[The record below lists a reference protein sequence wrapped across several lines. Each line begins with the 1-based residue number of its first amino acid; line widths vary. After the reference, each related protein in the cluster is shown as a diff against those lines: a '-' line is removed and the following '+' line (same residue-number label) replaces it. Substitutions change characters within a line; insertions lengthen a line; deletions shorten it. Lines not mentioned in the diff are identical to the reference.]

1 MKDIKVFVDSDVVIS
16 SLLSKTGAAYLLIN
30 SNFPVTKYVSNL
42 SITELKKVI
51 AKLNIENKQLNN
63 VVTLLNKVTI
73 NKDSVKK
80 VPDYV
85 HDKNDAHIVAGAIKA
100 KVKFLITYNTKDYKI
115 NKLKTDHNI
124 ITITPGSFL
133 QYLRGL
139 NLD

>member
-100 KVKFLITYNTKDYKI
+100 KVKFLITYNTKD
-115 NKLKTDHNI
+115 
-124 ITITPGSFL
+124 
-133 QYLRGL
+133 
-139 NLD
+139 